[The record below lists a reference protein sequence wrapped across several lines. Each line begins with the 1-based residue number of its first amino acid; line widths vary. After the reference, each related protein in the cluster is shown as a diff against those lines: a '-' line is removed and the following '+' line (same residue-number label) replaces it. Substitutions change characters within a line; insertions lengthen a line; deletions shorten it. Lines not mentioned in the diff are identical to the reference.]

1 MRKIVGM
8 CWLVVAVA
16 WVAPSGGIAAEAD
29 TERRLRMLEEQLRS
43 AQQEIQRLKGEV
55 QQQKAIGQATQKQ
68 AEAAEEQVK
77 TVAKE
82 QKGFEMPDWLKRT
95 TLFGD
100 VRLRYEGFFHQPAKE
115 GTKVTARNRE
125 RLRARIGLKS
135 TFSDE
140 LSATIRL
147 ATGNINDPISTNQD
161 LGGSFSRKAINLD
174 WAYLT
179 FTPGNTFSIR
189 PGLITAYGGKFPN
202 PVFKPNEL
210 LWDED
215 LSPEGVSETF
225 ALLEKPVGPLD
236 QLKVHFLQ
244 WTFGEVS
251 NGPDGWMIGGQ
262 VNPTMHFG
270 NTQLEVGIGQYGW
283 QNPDLIAQQ
292 LNTNSSLKN
301 TNLTFSEGGKIA
313 GFESGFLESNPSAQ
327 LTFPN
332 FLGTQPLKLWAD
344 YVYNWRAATNDSSAY
359 QAGWRIG
366 QQKVKGDWSVYA
378 FWERNE
384 QESMLS
390 EFTASDFGNG
400 GTNNVGG
407 HFGVEYQLLN
417 PLTLGAR
424 SWFVNYIHAPED
436 TDNPTLFRVQVDAM
450 VKF

>member
-1 MRKIVGM
+1 MRKIVGTL
-8 CWLVVAVA
+8 WLVVAVA
-16 WVAPSGGIAAEAD
+16 GLSPAIGLAAETP
-29 TERRLRMLEEQLRS
+29 TERRLRLLEEQLRS
-43 AQQEIQRLKGEV
+43 AQDEIQRLKGEV

-77 TVAKE
+77 TVAKD
-82 QKGFEMPDWLKRT
+82 QKGFELPEWVKRT
-95 TLFGD
+95 SLFGD
-100 VRLRYEGFFHQPAKE
+100 VRLRYEGFYHQPAKA

-125 RLRARIGLKS
+125 RIRARIGLKS

-147 ATGNINDPISTNQD
+147 ATGNVNDPISTNQD
-161 LGGSFSRKAINLD
+161 LGNSFARKNINLD
-174 WAYLT
+174 WAYMTL
-179 FTPGNTFSIR
+179 TPGATFGIR
-189 PGLITAYGGKFPN
+189 PGLVTVYGGKFPN

-215 LSPEGVSETF
+215 LSPEGLSETF
-225 ALLEKPVGPLD
+225 SLLAKPVGPLD

-262 VNPTMHFG
+262 VNPVMHFG
-270 NTQLEVGIGQYGW
+270 NAQVEVGIGQYGW
-283 QNPDLIAQQ
+283 HNPDLIAQQ

-301 TNLTFSEGGKIA
+301 TNLTFSEGGEIA
-313 GFESGFLESNPSAQ
+313 GFESGFLETNPTAQ
-327 LTFPN
+327 VTWPN
-332 FLGTQPLKLWAD
+332 FVGTQPLKIWAD
-344 YVYNWRAATNDSSAY
+344 YVYNWRAATTNDSAY

-400 GTNNVGG
+400 GTNGQGG
-407 HFGVEYQLLN
+407 QFGLEYQLLN

-424 SWFVNYIHAPED
+424 SWFVNYID
-436 TDNPTLFRVQVDAM
+436 TPAGSDNPTLFRVQVDAM